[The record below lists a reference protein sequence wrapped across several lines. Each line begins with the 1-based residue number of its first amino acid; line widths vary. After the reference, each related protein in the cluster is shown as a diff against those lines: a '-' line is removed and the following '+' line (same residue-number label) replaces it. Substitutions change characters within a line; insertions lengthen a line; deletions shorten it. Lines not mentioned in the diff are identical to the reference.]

1 MATPRVL
8 ELLMSAGDFA
18 RTSATDQRNRLVT
31 YYQDWFT
38 SNYKINCIDNIRA
51 TQRLT
56 THSRAMGLAVG
67 VVLMAL
73 LEEASGL
80 SVAQLSS
87 RGLLNVEVGPATH
100 QEEEPTEIIPV
111 EDVHMGTPEPAQES
125 PPEPMTTT
133 TPPPAQWRRP
143 SRSKGPPRAQ

>member
-80 SVAQLSS
+80 SAAQLSS

-100 QEEEPTEIIPV
+100 LEEEPTEIISV
-111 EDVHMGTPEPAQES
+111 EDVHMDTPEPAQES

>member
-80 SVAQLSS
+80 SAAQLSS

-100 QEEEPTEIIPV
+100 QEEEPTE
-111 EDVHMGTPEPAQES
+111 GTAQMEQ
-125 PPEPMTTT
+125 PTIL
-133 TPPPAQWRRP
+133 
-143 SRSKGPPRAQ
+143 